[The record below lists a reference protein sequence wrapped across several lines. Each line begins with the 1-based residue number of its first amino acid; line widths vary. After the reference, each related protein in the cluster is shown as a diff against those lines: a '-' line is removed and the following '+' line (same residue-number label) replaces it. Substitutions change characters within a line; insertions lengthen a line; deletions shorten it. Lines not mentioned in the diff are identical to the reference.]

1 MIDLGQLNEAQREAV
16 LATEGPVLIVAGAG
30 AGKTKT
36 VTYRIA
42 YLIEQ
47 GIAPENI
54 LAITFTNKAAAEMR
68 TRAYDLLPGNLNN
81 TSGFVPR
88 NSDASRGETGPLIT
102 TFHSLCVRI
111 LREHAQLVGR
121 NKNFTILDEDDA
133 KSLIKEIVEGM
144 GLETK
149 QWEPKKLRAIISRE
163 KNDGR
168 NWDDLAGNVSSNFE
182 SILIKVWEQYEK
194 LCTERNTFDF
204 DDLLICVVKIF
215 NTHKNVL
222 ENYQNRFLY
231 IHVDEYQ
238 DTNKIQY
245 NLVQLIAQKNKNLCV
260 VGDSDQTIYTW
271 RGARIENILRF
282 EDDYAEAKI
291 IRLEQNYRST
301 KNIITAAN
309 AVIENNT
316 IRQAKTL
323 RTESMPGEPI
333 HIINVFDEKREAE
346 FCVLECIELID
357 SGVKPSDIAILY
369 RANFQSRSFEE
380 MFMRYHIPYKI
391 LGTKFY
397 DRREVKD
404 VLSYIRAALSP
415 ESLHDIKR
423 IINVPTRGIGKVTI
437 AKLFAGMQNELP
449 AKMQIKISQFYTFLN
464 EIKTFAEY
472 HHPNETINFV
482 LEKSGLE
489 DELKKEGVE
498 GIERIQNIRELAS
511 VSVGYNHLDFTE
523 AHMALLEDAALLG
536 DQDELSA
543 DDEGVRLMTIHAS
556 KGLEFP
562 YVFVV
567 GLEHG
572 LLPSERDGKSSK
584 EDKEEERRLFYVA
597 ITRAKTKVY
606 LTYTEMRML
615 FGERR
620 ITLPSEFIYEIP
632 QEITIFHKARKE
644 QSVQTFDEILYD

>member
-1 MIDLGQLNEAQREAV
+1 MIDLGTLNEAQREAV

-42 YLIEQ
+42 HLIET
-47 GIAPENI
+47 GIKPENI

-68 TRAYDLLPGNLNN
+68 ERALSLLP
-81 TSGFVPR
+81 
-88 NSDASRGETGPLIT
+88 ASVTTTPTIT

-111 LREHAQLVGR
+111 LREHATLVGR
-121 NKNFTILDEDDA
+121 TKSFTILDEDDS
-133 KSLIKEIVEGM
+133 KSMIKELVEQA
-144 GLETK
+144 GLEPK
-149 QWEPKKLRAIISRE
+149 QWEPKKIRGIISRE

-168 NWDDLAGNVSSNFE
+168 NWSDLQGNVGSNFE
-182 SILIKVWEQYEK
+182 NVLVIIWEQYEK
-194 LCTERNTFDF
+194 LCVERNTFDF
-204 DDLLICVVKIF
+204 DDLLIETVRLFKE
-215 NTHKNVL
+215 NKNVL
-222 ENYQNRFLY
+222 DIYQNRFKY

-245 NLVQLIAQKNKNLCV
+245 KLVSLLAEKNKNICV

-282 EDDYAEAKI
+282 EDDYKGTKI

-301 KNIITAAN
+301 KNIIDAAN

-316 IRQAKTL
+316 IRQDKKLHT
-323 RTESMPGEPI
+323 TNTSGEPI
-333 HIINVFDEKREAE
+333 HIVTTFDEKREAE
-346 FCVLECIELID
+346 FCVLECIDLID
-357 SGVKPSDIAILY
+357 KGIKPNDICILY
-369 RANFQSRSFEE
+369 RTNFQSRAFEE

-404 VLSYIRAALSP
+404 ILSYIRAALSP
-415 ESLHDIKR
+415 ESLHDVKR
-423 IINVPTRGIGKVTI
+423 VINTPARGIGKVTI
-437 AKLFAGMQNELP
+437 LKLFAGEKNSLP
-449 AKMQIKISQFYTFLN
+449 EKTQIKINQFYNLLN

-472 HHPNETINFV
+472 NHPKDTINFV
-482 LEKSGLE
+482 LQKSGLE
-489 DELKKEGVE
+489 EELKKEGSE
-498 GIERIQNIRELAS
+498 GLERIQNIRELAS
-511 VSVGYNHLDFTE
+511 VSTSYDHLDFID
-523 AHMALLEDAALLG
+523 AHHALLEDAALLG
-536 DQDELSA
+536 DQDELK
-543 DDEGVRLMTIHAS
+543 ENENGVRLMTIHAS

-572 LLPSERDGKSSK
+572 LFPSERDGKSSK

-597 ITRAKTKVY
+597 ITRAKQKVY

-632 QEITIFHKARKE
+632 EGITIYKNTKNDNAVK
-644 QSVQTFDEILYD
+644 TFDEILYD

>member
-1 MIDLGQLNEAQREAV
+1 MIDLGTLNEAQKSAV
-16 LATEGPVLIVAGAG
+16 LKTEGPVLIIAGAG

-42 YLIEQ
+42 HLIEK
-47 GIAPENI
+47 GVKPENI

-68 TRAYDLLPGNLNN
+68 ERALSLLPSGVT
-81 TSGFVPR
+81 TS
-88 NSDASRGETGPLIT
+88 PLIT
-102 TFHSLCVRI
+102 TFHSFCVRV

-121 NKNFTILDEDDA
+121 SKSFTILDEDDA
-133 KSLIKEIVEGM
+133 KSLIKEIVESA
-144 GLETK
+144 GLEPK
-149 QWEPKKLRAIISRE
+149 QWEPKKIRSVISRE
-163 KNDGR
+163 KNDNR
-168 NWDDLAGNVSSNFE
+168 NWSNLQGNINSNFE
-182 SILIKVWEQYEK
+182 NVLVRIWEQYEK
-194 LCTERNTFDF
+194 LCKERNTFDF
-204 DDLLICVVKIF
+204 DDLLIETVRLFKE
-215 NTHKNVL
+215 NKNIL
-222 ENYQNRFLY
+222 DLYQNRFLY

-245 NLVQLIAQKNKNLCV
+245 ELVSLLSSKNKNLCV

-282 EDDYAEAKI
+282 EEDYPDSFVVK
-291 IRLEQNYRST
+291 LEENYRST
-301 KNIITAAN
+301 KNIIDAAN

-316 IRQAKTL
+316 IRQEKTL
-323 RTESMPGEPI
+323 KTNNESGEPLNI
-333 HIINVFDEKREAE
+333 VSTFDEKREAE
-346 FCVLECIELID
+346 FCVFECIDLID
-357 SGVKPSDIAILY
+357 KGVKPSDICILY

-380 MFMRYHIPYKI
+380 MFMRHHIPYKI

-404 VLSYIRAALSP
+404 ILSYIRASLSP

-423 IINVPTRGIGKVTI
+423 IINTPARGIGKVTI
-437 AKLFAGMQNELP
+437 AKLFSGEKDSLP
-449 AKMQIKISQFYTFLN
+449 EKTQIKINQFYNLLN
-464 EIKTFAEY
+464 EIKIFAE
-472 HHPNETINFV
+472 HNHPTDTINFV
-482 LEKSGLE
+482 LQKTGLE
-489 DELKKEGVE
+489 EELKKEGDE
-498 GIERIQNIRELAS
+498 GIERIQNIKELAS
-511 VSVGYNHLDFTE
+511 VSTSYNNLDYID
-523 AHMALLEDAALLG
+523 AHHALLEDAALLG
-536 DQDELSA
+536 DQDELQNEE
-543 DDEGVRLMTIHAS
+543 DGVRLMTIHAS

-572 LLPSERDGKSSK
+572 LFPSERDGKSSK

-597 ITRAKTKVY
+597 ITRAKKKVY

-632 QEITIFHKARKE
+632 QEITVFRNTKTEGSI
-644 QSVQTFDEILYD
+644 QTFDEILYD